1 MSLADELLD
10 QSFGLVERLGLPL
23 AVLAWVTVA
32 GAVAAMAV
40 VLGRRANG
48 AGRERE
54 PGRLRSALIVGALA
68 LVAHLADYFV
78 TLHIT
83 PDLELEANPLWRIAV
98 RAFGLGPAKL
108 YALSGK
114 VLLSVLS
121 AQLFAWYLTV
131 PKPQRAEGFW
141 SASRPDFTSVARF
154 FAFAFALF
162 GPYFLYIT
170 AYNWLG
176 YVESAWYERAP
187 SPPLAIPLYFVGVA
201 IAYWRL
207 K

>member
-1 MSLADELLD
+1 MSLADDLLD
-10 QSFGLVERLGLPL
+10 RSFALVERLGLPI

-32 GAVAAMAV
+32 GAVVAMAV
-40 VLGRRANG
+40 VLGRKPAVRFWPA
-48 AGRERE
+48 AV
-54 PGRLRSALIVGALA
+54 VGLLALA
-68 LVAHLADYFV
+68 AHLLDYFV

-83 PDLELEANPLWRIAV
+83 PDLKLEANPLWRVAV
-98 RAFGLGPAKL
+98 TAFGLGPAKL

-121 AQLFAWYLTV
+121 AQLFAWYLAT
-131 PKPQRAEGFW
+131 PKPVTMASFLSAQRPQLG
-141 SASRPDFTSVARF
+141 SLARF
-154 FAFAFALF
+154 FAFSFALF
-162 GPYFLYIT
+162 GPYFFYIT

-176 YVESAWYERAP
+176 FVESPWYDRVP
-187 SPPLAIPLYFVGVA
+187 SPPLAIPLYFVGVG

>member
-10 QSFGLVERLGLPL
+10 RSFGLVERLGLPI

-32 GAVAAMAV
+32 AAVVAMAV
-40 VLGRRANG
+40 ILRRGSVA
-48 AGRERE
+48 RERE
-54 PGRLRSALIVGALA
+54 PGRWRSALIVGGLALA
-68 LVAHLADYFV
+68 AHLADYFV

-131 PKPQRAEGFW
+131 PKPQRAEGFL
-141 SASRPDFTSVARF
+141 SASRPDFVSVARF

-201 IAYWRL
+201 LAYWRL
-207 K
+207 R

>member
-10 QSFGLVERLGLPL
+10 RSFGLVEQLGLPIS
-23 AVLAWVTVA
+23 VLAWGV
-32 GAVAAMAV
+32 VAASVVAMAA
-40 VLGRRANG
+40 VLRAKPSVRW
-48 AGRERE
+48 A
-54 PGRLRSALIVGALA
+54 PALAVGAAA
-68 LVAHLADYFV
+68 LVAHLMDYFV

-98 RAFGLGPAKL
+98 RSFGLQAAKA

-121 AQLFAWYLTV
+121 AQLFAWYLGV
-131 PKPQRAEGFW
+131 PKPVSDAAFL
-141 SASRPDFTSVARF
+141 SAKKPELQSLTRF
-154 FAFAFALF
+154 FAFSFALF

-176 YVESAWYERAP
+176 FVESPWYERAP
-187 SPPLAIPLYFVGVA
+187 SPPLAIPLYFLGVG